1 MTYICIFKYYFMIQI
16 YHNSRCSKSRE
27 CLLFLEK
34 SNKSIKVI
42 NYLEEIPNFKELKT
56 IISKLSITPME
67 LIRTKEKIW
76 IEKYKN
82 NTYTHDELIVL
93 MVENPVLI
101 ERPIVVNGD
110 KAVIARPLELINNIL

>member
-1 MTYICIFKYYFMIQI
+1 MIQI

-42 NYLEEIPNFKELKT
+42 NYLEETPNFEELKT
-56 IISKLSITPME
+56 IISKLSITPIE